1 MRRRANV
8 MKKHFEAFL
17 CKIYTQHMEFN
28 QSNSTEWKKNEDVA
42 KLFAWKSFR
51 FFLADNWPL
60 KRIKMQLYQKQIK
73 INVLHVSRMKKK
85 IDKKKGKNERTM
97 RIRHSLSQMQ
107 RKNRTS
113 QEQIPLN
120 SKMKRINWK
129 TAPQNT
135 KQSVTKT
142 VTNNNIK

>member
-8 MKKHFEAFL
+8 MKNHFEAFL

-107 RKNRTS
+107 RK
-113 QEQIPLN
+113 IPLN